1 MGQRNQRDRPG
12 LECALFAQRP
22 VITQPVHFQDLCAEN
37 LEPLKESAQAS
48 LILERTVH
56 DGLDRLVV
64 CAEMFEV
71 S

>member
-1 MGQRNQRDRPG
+1 
-12 LECALFAQRP
+12 
-22 VITQPVHFQDLCAEN
+22 VHFQDLCAEQ
-37 LEPLKESAQAS
+37 LEPLKESTQAS
-48 LILERTVH
+48 LILKRAVH